1 MTTQVFTGG
10 DILTMTE
17 QRYPEALAVSDGT
30 IVAVGGLADCRAI
43 AGGGADLIDLE
54 GRVLMPGFVD
64 AHCHPLMLGQSLT
77 WVNCS
82 PDEVPS
88 IDAMVKLLSSRGTTL
103 RAGTPIWGYGYHQG
117 RLAEGR
123 HPDRHDLDAVATD
136 RPVMVMHTSGHGT
149 VVNTWMLRQM
159 GVDHA
164 TPNPEGGVIER
175 DAAGH
180 ATGLLWDAATDLITG
195 EGGVK
200 ITNHG
205 PNFHVPDSQSE
216 LLDALDAAQD
226 VFLAKG
232 VTTVLDAQVS
242 QREMSVW
249 LAARDGGRLR
259 LRTGMLILS
268 SLLDEVLD
276 LGLNSTLGDDRLA
289 FLGIKCYADGSL
301 TSYNANISAD
311 YAFDPCHHGHVYHSD
326 DELKDLIGRAHA
338 VGLQVGIHAQGD
350 AAIRSTLDAIERAQ
364 SITPRPD
371 ARHRIEHCG
380 LPGDEEIARMA
391 ALRVFAVNQP
401 QHHFLYGKAVAKAI
415 GVGGERYNPLGSLH
429 RAGVEVALSSDAP
442 VSMPDP
448 LASVFAAV
456 TRASV
461 EGGMIGD
468 ASECITVEEALWAHT
483 MGGARSMHREATVGS
498 LTPGKFADLITLDH
512 NPLKAAIADIPHI
525 QVRTVR

>member
-1 MTTQVFTGG
+1 MTAQVFTGG

-17 QRYPEALAVSDGT
+17 QQYPEAVAVRDGT
-30 IVAVGGLADCRAI
+30 IVAVGGLADCRAM
-43 AGGGADLIDLE
+43 AGSDMELVDLD

-82 PDEVPS
+82 PEEVPS
-88 IDAMVKLLSSRGTTL
+88 IDAMVRLLGSRGATL
-103 RAGTPIWGYGYHQG
+103 RAGAPIWGYGYHQG

-123 HPDRHDLDAVATD
+123 HPDRHDLDLVAID
-136 RPVMVMHTSGHGT
+136 RPVMVMHASGHGT
-149 VVNTWMLRQM
+149 VVNTWMLGHM
-159 GVDHA
+159 GVDDV

-216 LLDALDAAQD
+216 LLNALDVAQD

-249 LAARDGGRLR
+249 LAARDEGRLR

-276 LGLNSTLGDDRLA
+276 LGLNSTLGDDQLA

-350 AAIRSTLDAIERAQ
+350 AAIRSTLDAIEQAQ

-415 GVGGERYNPLGSLH
+415 GIGGDRYNPLGSLR
-429 RAGVEVALSSDAP
+429 RAGVEIALSSDAP

-448 LASVFAAV
+448 MASVFAAV

-461 EGGMIGD
+461 EGGMVGD
-468 ASECITVEEALWAHT
+468 ASQCITVEEALRAHT
-483 MGGARSMHREATVGS
+483 MGGARSMHRETTVGS
-498 LTPGKFADLITLDH
+498 LAPGKFADLITLDC
-512 NPLKAAIADIPHI
+512 NPLKTAVADIPYI
-525 QVRTVR
+525 QARTIG

>member
-1 MTTQVFTGG
+1 
-10 DILTMTE
+10 
-17 QRYPEALAVSDGT
+17 
-30 IVAVGGLADCRAI
+30 
-43 AGGGADLIDLE
+43 
-54 GRVLMPGFVD
+54 
-64 AHCHPLMLGQSLT
+64 
-77 WVNCS
+77 
-82 PDEVPS
+82 
-88 IDAMVKLLSSRGTTL
+88 
-103 RAGTPIWGYGYHQG
+103 
-117 RLAEGR
+117 
-123 HPDRHDLDAVATD
+123 
-136 RPVMVMHTSGHGT
+136 
-149 VVNTWMLRQM
+149 
-159 GVDHA
+159 
-164 TPNPEGGVIER
+164 
-175 DAAGH
+175 
-180 ATGLLWDAATDLITG
+180 
-195 EGGVK
+195 
-200 ITNHG
+200 
-205 PNFHVPDSQSE
+205 
-216 LLDALDAAQD
+216 
-226 VFLAKG
+226 
-232 VTTVLDAQVS
+232 
-242 QREMSVW
+242 